1 MEKSKKQVYL
11 CVDLTIKTQD
21 RSLKTGYGRKGM
33 LTMTEEG
40 EQFVFEESAAA
51 VCERNP
57 IVWEGSRLNIHKTKD
72 GRYMVHLKRTELT
85 AGLDPLN
92 FSDDVFLELERAKRS
107 LELKA
112 ES

>member
-1 MEKSKKQVYL
+1 MTKSKKQVYL
-11 CVDLTIKTQD
+11 CVDLTAKTQG
-21 RSLKTGYGRKGM
+21 RSLRTGYGRKGM

-40 EQFVFEESAAA
+40 EQFVFDESVAAI
-51 VCERNP
+51 CERNP
-57 IVWEGSRLNIHKTKD
+57 IVWEGSRLNVHKTKD

-85 AGLDPLN
+85 TGLDPLV
-92 FSDDVFLELERAKRS
+92 FSDEVFVELERAKRS